1 MRTVLCSSAARR
13 AVGLL
18 AVLAAVGLSGG
29 ATPASAAVKH
39 RVGHHHGHHPAAG
52 KAVLGPA
59 VKYVRTADGSIRR
72 VR

>member
-13 AVGLL
+13 GVGLL
-18 AVLAAVGLSGG
+18 AVLAAVGAAGNV
-29 ATPASAAVKH
+29 TPASAAAKH
-39 RVGHHHGHHPAAG
+39 RVGHHRGQHAAAG
-52 KAVLGPA
+52 EAVLGPA